1 MGLHGDGVAPVSSPL
16 LLSERR
22 VLSTLLQAHR
32 HMPPCREEWDLPM
45 MDREVLSQTFVI
57 VNETLTDGG
66 SNQGDERPRDGI
78 SGFLQRGKEP
88 QACLCDPSLHGTP
101 SAML

>member
-1 MGLHGDGVAPVSSPL
+1 MEMVRPQFLPL
-16 LLSERR
+16 FCFLERQ
-22 VLSTLLQAHR
+22 STLRSAAGSHR
-32 HMPPCREEWDLPM
+32 HMPPCREEWDLPV

-57 VNETLTDGG
+57 VNETLTDSG